1 MNNRKITGIVTA
13 VLGLCAIIAFFN
25 AGMDTPLLSWPL
37 TAYLGVAFSIG
48 WLTSIP
54 TFLAYLIAALIFV
67 LIALALYKLGSW
79 VYGLVAGRG

>member
-1 MNNRKITGIVTA
+1 MTHHKIAGIVTA

>member
-1 MNNRKITGIVTA
+1 MNNRKITCIVTA
-13 VLGLCAIIAFFN
+13 VLGLGAIIAFFN
-25 AGMDTPLLSWPL
+25 AGMDMPILSRPL

>member
-1 MNNRKITGIVTA
+1 MTHHKIAGIVTA

-37 TAYLGVAFSIG
+37 TAYLGVAFTIG
-48 WLTSIP
+48 WLTSMP